1 MLSCLA
7 RRSALSRPGFTL
19 VELLVVIAIIGTLV
33 ALLLPAVQSARESSR
48 RTNCSNN
55 LKQIGLAAHA
65 FHEQYQRLPPGH
77 LGPIPHT
84 DYRAKRM
91 DNQCLGTLTHLLAY
105 LEQVPAN
112 NLIDTNPE
120 PNVVGPYWTSARTTH
135 VGAEA
140 KVKSFTCPATNVYES
155 PEFVAAELGMY
166 VDSLPGVGGN
176 IVFGWPPT
184 SWGTGYVLTFGR
196 TNYLGTAG
204 YLGNVPGFVFS
215 SATAQQ
221 LGIPVSTSTLNYEG
235 VFGAR
240 TKTRF
245 ASIIDGTSN
254 TFLFGEAL
262 GGKFNRRLDVAFT
275 WVGSGPLAMHNGL
288 TQNGQ
293 PGRQWFHFSSEH
305 PGIVHF
311 VYADGAV
318 RRVSTNIDYAAY
330 MRFGGMR
337 DGGQVSFD
345 SAQ

>member
-1 MLSCLA
+1 MVFCDTRRGALA
-7 RRSALSRPGFTL
+7 RPGFTL

-33 ALLLPAVQSARESSR
+33 ALLLPAVQSVRESSR

-55 LKQIGLAAHA
+55 LKQIGLAAHN
-65 FHEQYQRLPPGH
+65 FHDLYQRLPPGH

-84 DYRAKRM
+84 DYRAKRF

-105 LEQVPAN
+105 LEQVSAN

-120 PNVVGPYWTSARTTH
+120 PNVVAPYWTTARMTH
-135 VGAEA
+135 VGAETR
-140 KVKSFTCPATNVYES
+140 VKTLICPSTNVYEA
-155 PEFVAAELGMY
+155 PDFVGAELGMY
-166 VDSLPGVGGN
+166 VDNPPGQGGN
-176 IVFGWPPT
+176 VVYGWSNASFGN
-184 SWGTGYVLTFGR
+184 GYVLTFGR
-196 TNYLGTAG
+196 TSYLGTAG
-204 YLGNVPGFVFS
+204 YLGNIPGFVFS
-215 SATAQQ
+215 AANAQR
-221 LGIPVSTSTLNYEG
+221 LGIPASTSTLNYEG
-235 VFGAR
+235 AFGAR
-240 TKTRF
+240 TKTRV
-245 ASIIDGTSN
+245 ANITDGTSS

-262 GGKFNRRLDVAFT
+262 GGKLNRRLDIAFT
-275 WVGSGPLAMHNGL
+275 WVGSGPLATHNGL
-288 TQNGQ
+288 TQNRQ

-345 SAQ
+345 EAQ